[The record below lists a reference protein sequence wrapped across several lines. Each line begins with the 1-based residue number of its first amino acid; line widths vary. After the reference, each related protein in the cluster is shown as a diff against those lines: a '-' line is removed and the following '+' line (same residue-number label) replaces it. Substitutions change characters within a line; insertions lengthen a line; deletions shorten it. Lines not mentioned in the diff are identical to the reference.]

1 MIKQVVF
8 AVGADEFEKKIIEYL
23 NAEDGENQYVLA
35 HSATHLDG
43 LEDVCARLRPQI
55 LVVREG
61 LGDQKIDLLD
71 LVRRLKMS
79 ITGLHIVVLA
89 RSRQPGD
96 PFLMGL
102 VMYQIYDFIAT
113 GKMSVQ
119 SVGDLILS
127 PHTIQDV
134 SNYVPE
140 INLEQNGT
148 QFSFS
153 SPGEKSEGEK
163 VGESFTNDSPL
174 QDIADSYHSVN
185 HVSTLNEIDT
195 HEDETSL
202 FTEKQNKASGYVNVG
217 SKLSYNPLFQPVA
230 KKQEEH
236 RPVLKGETPQLFSDD
251 EEDLSIDNKKPQQ
264 EAVPSKKQT
273 VERDERLHLEEG
285 VAPRR
290 SPESRKPTEHRE
302 EAHERPVN
310 KVEQI
315 SQPDRSEKIRKIE
328 NKRHPRDMSRY
339 DISKTHSVP
348 DTKEN
353 GKTDAREIDF
363 NGLFSLYNNEE
374 LSKQISLLKS
384 VLARAS
390 SSMLEDP
397 LSVNEKA
404 ISVLTALFKEAS
416 VENKKRPPVQKPK
429 NTVLV
434 ENKSEITEPFVQKE
448 EKKQQSVVEEAEK
461 PVGAKPSE
469 SPEKKQTFSSYRPK
483 QEVLSQASQEHLQK
497 QSPSDLSE
505 NKQSSVTMPEAVPT
519 PYEKKEEQQ
528 SSQASP
534 EPVKTESVDER
545 LQRLTALRGMMTG
558 FDPTPSVSEPEVVP
572 EPVVTEP
579 VDKGE
584 EQPEEDE
591 TKEPKKVITF
601 LRDSTND
608 NMVAFNVF
616 ADFALTHKKCVYVR
630 YKQKD
635 AEDFQFDTLKDKGCN
650 IEMLENPNIYELK
663 EKIEDETIS
672 HIVIDV
678 PTSTDFR
685 YTQQVLELANTRIVD
700 IDQDVSR
707 AKEHAFQI
715 KNILNG
721 LDYIIMIAGY
731 NPDRAEQSVSK
742 MMNRTNFNKKV
753 VTIDNELMQEGLG
766 DDPYALVHP
775 GEFSRNVKE
784 ML

>member
-61 LGDQKIDLLD
+61 LGDQKIDILD
-71 LVRRLKMS
+71 LVRKLKMS

-127 PHTIQDV
+127 PHSIQDV

-163 VGESFTNDSPL
+163 VGESFSNDSPL
-174 QDIADSYHSVN
+174 QDITDSYRAVN

-202 FTEKQNKASGYVNVG
+202 FTEKQNKANGYVNVG

-236 RPVLKGETPQLFSDD
+236 RPVLTRETPQLFSDD
-251 EEDLSIDNKKPQQ
+251 EEDLSIDNNKKPQQ
-264 EAVPSKKQT
+264 EVASGKKQT
-273 VERDERLHLEEG
+273 AERDERPRLEDI

-290 SPESRKPTEHRE
+290 SPESRKPIEHRE
-302 EAHERPVN
+302 EVNERPV
-310 KVEQI
+310 KTFEQ
-315 SQPDRSEKIRKIE
+315 SPQSDRSERIRGYE
-328 NKRHPRDMSRY
+328 NKRPPREMNRY
-339 DISKTHSVP
+339 SNSKTHSNPVA
-348 DTKEN
+348 KEM
-353 GKTDAREIDF
+353 GKADAREIDF

-374 LSKQISLLKS
+374 LNKQVDLLKG

-390 SSMLEDP
+390 SSMLDDP

-404 ISVLTALFKEAS
+404 VSVLTALFKEAS
-416 VENKKRPPVQKPK
+416 VENKKRPTVQQPK
-429 NTVLV
+429 NTIPV
-434 ENKSEITEPFVQKE
+434 ENKSVIAKPFVQKE
-448 EKKQQSVVEEAEK
+448 EKQQGAVEEAEK
-461 PVGAKPSE
+461 PLEDKPLE
-469 SPEKKQTFSSYRPK
+469 TLEKKQTLGLHRSQ
-483 QEVLSQASQEHLQK
+483 QEAISQASQDHFQK
-497 QSPSDLSE
+497 QTPSDLSE
-505 NKQSSVTMPEAVPT
+505 TKQDSVTLPEAVPT
-519 PYEKKEEQQ
+519 PYEKKDAQQ
-528 SSQASP
+528 VPQASP
-534 EPVKTESVDER
+534 ELSKTESVDER
-545 LQRLTALRGMMTG
+545 LQRLTTLRGMMAE
-558 FDPTPSVSEPEVVP
+558 FDPTPSVSEPEVVLEQIVA
-572 EPVVTEP
+572 EPVNEVE
-579 VDKGE
+579 K
-584 EQPEEDE
+584 QSEEDE
-591 TKEPKKVITF
+591 AKEPKKVIAF
-601 LRDSTND
+601 LRDGVND
-608 NMVAFNVF
+608 NMVSFNVF

-650 IEMLENPNIYELK
+650 IEMLENPNLYELK
-663 EKIEDETIS
+663 GKIEDETIS
-672 HIVIDV
+672 HIVIDI

-685 YTQQVLELANTRIVD
+685 YTQQVLELADTRIVD
-700 IDQDVSR
+700 IDQNVSR
-707 AKEHAFQI
+707 AKEHAFQV

-721 LDYIIMIAGY
+721 LDYIVMIAGY

-742 MMNRTNFNKKV
+742 IMGHTNFNKKV

-775 GEFSRNVKE
+775 SDFYRNVKE
-784 ML
+784 MF